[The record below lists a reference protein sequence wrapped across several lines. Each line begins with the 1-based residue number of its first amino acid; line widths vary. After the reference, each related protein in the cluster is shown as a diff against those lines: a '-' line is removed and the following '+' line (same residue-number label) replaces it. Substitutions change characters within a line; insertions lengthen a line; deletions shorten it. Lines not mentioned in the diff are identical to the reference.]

1 MCHIEGL
8 VLYVQ
13 SHHCLLDAS
22 PDAVDQ
28 LHRAHVYPIVLFIKH
43 KSAKQIR

>member
-1 MCHIEGL
+1 MCTNL
-8 VLYVQ
+8 VLHVQ
-13 SHHCLLDAS
+13 HCHCLLAAS

-28 LHRAHVYPIVLFIKH
+28 LHRAHIYPIVLFVKH